1 MPVTKKTSR
10 QQIILAFVD
19 ITFADMVS
27 GVAQDIMEMPVN
39 SIVVGGD
46 VVTSVAWNSV
56 TSDVIVVG
64 DAASAAR
71 YFAST
76 TIHAIN
82 RNPLVPTGF
91 KYTAKT
97 NLQATV
103 TSVGGS
109 LTAGVTRV
117 VVHYYIDNRSQWT
130 QGQVAK
136 ADGTLG

>member
-1 MPVTKKTSR
+1 MAVTKKPAR

-19 ITFADMVS
+19 ISFADLVS
-27 GVAQDIMEMPVN
+27 GVAADIMELPVN
-39 SIVVGGD
+39 AVVTGGD

-91 KYTAKT
+91 QYTAKT

-109 LTAGVTRV
+109 LTAGQTRIC
-117 VVHYYIDNRSQWT
+117 VHYYIANRSQWT

-136 ADGTLG
+136 ADGTFG